1 MDDLLSHIHSVEDL
15 RKLPVKD
22 LPQLCDELR
31 RFIIEQTA
39 QHPGHLGSSL
49 GVVELTVAIH
59 YVFDT
64 PDDRLIWDVG
74 HQAYCHKILT
84 GRKEQFSTNRCYGG
98 ISGFP
103 RREESEFDAFGTG
116 HSSTSISAVLGM
128 AVAAKMEGNMKRN
141 HIAVI
146 GDGAIGGGMAFEAMN
161 QAPYRDVNMLVILND
176 NKISIDKSTGSLSKY
191 LLSITAS
198 PAYNRIKNRVWNAFT
213 FRTNHPNRAT
223 NFFSKMGNSL
233 KGWLLGGSNWFQSL
247 GYRYFGPSD
256 GHDVVYLVNTLR
268 DLKRLPGLKLFH
280 VLTVKGKGLDAAEQ
294 NQTQYHA
301 PGKFD
306 PETGEIIRA
315 EEKPQPPKYQDVF
328 GNTIL
333 EFARKD
339 EKVVGITP
347 AMATGCSLTI
357 MDAVYPERVFDV
369 GIAEQHAVTFAAGL
383 ATERYIPFCNIYSS
397 FLQRGYDQVIHDVA
411 LQKLPVI
418 FCIDRAGLVGEDGA
432 THQGAFDLAFL
443 RSVPDLIIASP
454 LNEHELR
461 NLMLTAYENAKNQGL
476 PFVIRYPRGRG
487 VLLDWHNEP
496 QVLPIGKGRLL
507 REGEKVLL
515 LTLGPLGN
523 AVANVLQRLEA
534 EGIRAAHY
542 DVRFLKPLDEK
553 TLEGFAEQYPVWIT
567 VEDGTEKGGLFS
579 EVAEFLARRD
589 VVRNVSTIHPHLLR
603 IALPDR
609 FISHGD
615 IPHLYK
621 EVGFDEESIAGK
633 VREAWRIRDN
643 STHSS

>member
-1 MDDLLSHIHSVEDL
+1 MSELLSNIQSVEDL
-15 RKLPVKD
+15 RKLPVEK
-22 LPQLCDELR
+22 LPQLCEELR
-31 RFIIEQTA
+31 HFIIEQTA
-39 QHPGHLGSSL
+39 RHPGHLGSSL

-64 PDDRLIWDVG
+64 PDDKLIWDVG

-84 GRKEQFSTNRCYGG
+84 GRKDLFNTNRCYGG

-116 HSSTSISAVLGM
+116 HSSTSISAALGM
-128 AVAAKMEGNMKRN
+128 AMAAKMEGNLKRN

-176 NKISIDKSTGSLSKY
+176 NKISIDKSTGAMSKY

-198 PAYNRIKNRVWNAFT
+198 PAYNRMKNRLWNFFT
-213 FRTNHPNRAT
+213 FRTNHPNHVT
-223 NFFSKMGNSL
+223 NFFSKMGNSV
-233 KGWLLGGSNWFQSL
+233 KGWLFGGSNWFQSL
-247 GYRYFGPSD
+247 GYRYFGPAD
-256 GHDVVYLVNTLR
+256 GHDVIYLVKTLQG
-268 DLKRLPGLKLFH
+268 LKKLPGLKLFH
-280 VLTVKGKGLDAAEQ
+280 VLTVKGKGLEAAEQ

-306 PETGEIIRA
+306 PETGALIRTEDNA
-315 EEKPQPPKYQDVF
+315 QPPKYQDVF

-357 MDAVYPERVFDV
+357 MDREFPDRVFDV
-369 GIAEQHAVTFAAGL
+369 GIAEQHAVTFSAGL
-383 ATERYIPFCNIYSS
+383 ATEDYIPFCNIYSS

-411 LQKLPVI
+411 LQKLPVV

-432 THQGAFDLAFL
+432 THQGVFDLAFL
-443 RSVPDLIIASP
+443 RCIPDLIVSSP

-461 NLMLTAYENAKNQGL
+461 NLMLTAYQNAKNHGL

-487 VLLDWHNEP
+487 VLTDWHNEP
-496 QVLPIGKGRLL
+496 QVLPIGKGQLL
-507 REGEKVLL
+507 RKGEKVLL

-523 AVANVLQRLEA
+523 AVENVLQKLEKEDIHA
-534 EGIRAAHY
+534 GHF
-542 DVRFLKPLDEK
+542 DVRFLKPLDESALA
-553 TLEGFAEQYPVWIT
+553 TFADQYPVWIT

-579 EVAEFLARRD
+579 ETAEFLEKRGF
-589 VVRNVSTIHPHLLR
+589 RNHLLH

-621 EVGFDEESIAGK
+621 EVGFDEETVTK
-633 VREAWRIRDN
+633 RVREAWEIKID
-643 STHSS
+643 